1 MTNSFKSKTL
11 KSAKLAEYDADDL
24 LLAEFASEDPS
35 PQYMKNF

>member
-1 MTNSFKSKTL
+1 MTNSSKLKTF
-11 KSAKLAEYDADDL
+11 KSAKLADNDADDL